1 MTFRDPLFLF
11 LLLLVPAA
19 LYFYWVRGGGAMRY
33 SSLTPLKD
41 LPVSWRQKLRPL
53 SPVLFS
59 LSLILL
65 VLALARPQKGI
76 EETKV
81 KTEGI
86 DIVLAVDVSGSM
98 LAEDFII
105 DQKYQNRLSAVKKA
119 VNGFIE
125 GRVGDRIGLVLFAGR
140 PYTQC
145 PLTLDYGVLQQLLE
159 EAEIGMI
166 EDGTAI
172 GSALATA
179 VNRLKESDAKSKI
192 IILLTDGVNNA
203 GQIDPLTAA
212 SLAKTYGIKVYTI
225 GAGTRGMARYPV
237 KDFFGNKTYRPVQIP
252 IDEEILTQIAE
263 TTGGNFFRATD
274 TELLFSVYDLIDQ
287 LEKTTAEVN
296 VYVDYHEIFP
306 AFLIPGFFL
315 LILNF
320 GLTNTVLRK
329 LP

>member
-1 MTFRDPLFLF
+1 MTFRDPVF
-11 LLLLVPAA
+11 LLLLLLIPPA
-19 LYFYWVRGGGAMRY
+19 LYLYWSQGRGALRF
-33 SSLTPLKD
+33 SSLTPLKG
-41 LPVSWRQKLRPL
+41 LPVSWRQKLHLLFPI
-53 SPVLFS
+53 LFS
-59 LSLILL
+59 LSFILMI
-65 VLALARPQKGI
+65 LALARPQKGI
-76 EETKV
+76 EETKI

-98 LAEDFII
+98 LAEDFILEK
-105 DQKYQNRLSAVKKA
+105 KYRNRLYAVKEAVKK
-119 VNGFIE
+119 FID

-145 PLTLDYGVLQQLLE
+145 PLTLDYGILLQLLE
-159 EAEIGMI
+159 EAKIGMI

-179 VNRLKESDAKSKI
+179 VNRLKDSESKSKI

-203 GQIDPLTAA
+203 GNIDPLTAA
-212 SLAKTYGIKVYTI
+212 TLAKTYGIKVYTI
-225 GAGTRGMARYPV
+225 GAGTRGTARYPV

-252 IDEEILTQIAE
+252 IDEEMLSQIAQ
-263 TTGGNFFRATD
+263 TTGGSFFRATD
-274 TELLFSVYDLIDQ
+274 TELLFSIYNIIDQ

-296 VYVDYHEIFP
+296 VYIDYHEIFP
-306 AFLIPGFFL
+306 AFLMPGFL
-315 LILNF
+315 LLMVNL